1 MMEFIQIVLII
12 YILYYAGNI
21 IYDIFLKKESQKLDE
36 ENTEEFSFGLGEES
50 RVQNIQMEDVEQM
63 TTTAKFEADEN
74 DIFGSDDDFSDNL
87 DDLEQKYNQEMELE
101 AENNQ
106 KNNQNQEQNDENQVR
121 GIENEVRSNEDE
133 HNTENKEEIEENS
146 ENNGGENSEK
156 NINKEEIIKRNK
168 AFFKELMNK
177 AETKVQ
183 VIISEDGEKI
193 YRFQK

>member
-106 KNNQNQEQNDENQVR
+106 KNNQSQKQNDENQVR
-121 GIENEVRSNEDE
+121 SNEDE
-133 HNTENKEEIEENS
+133 EHNIENKEEIEENS
-146 ENNGGENSEK
+146 ENNGGKNTKK
-156 NINKEEIIKRNK
+156 NINKEEIIKKNK

>member
-101 AENNQ
+101 AESNQ
-106 KNNQNQEQNDENQVR
+106 KNNQSQKQNDENQVR
-121 GIENEVRSNEDE
+121 SNEE
-133 HNTENKEEIEENS
+133 HNIENKEEIEENS
-146 ENNGGENSEK
+146 ENNGGKNTEK
-156 NINKEEIIKRNK
+156 NINKEEIIKKNK